1 MRGGLV
7 LTNFLLLGAG
17 YASWDIAPKAYES
30 INAEADTAYKVSK
43 VFSDPTITTFKT
55 SPDGIYDSSDSQALI
70 TTGNI
75 TVAFALDCTYLDE
88 LGYLKSDKS
97 FSFRAT
103 LTPAK
108 PTFVSC
114 VKSLE
119 ANNDASV
126 IDDSSYTGTDAYVR
140 VVTLPIGSSSSIDM
154 KLVYAIEES
163 SRGYIYE
170 SKNTSIVFEAE
181 AIKA

>member
-1 MRGGLV
+1 MGVG
-7 LTNFLLLGAG
+7 F
-17 YASWDIAPKAYES
+17 ASWDIAPKAYES
-30 INAEADTAYKVSK
+30 LNAEADKAYKVSK
-43 VFSDPTITTFKT
+43 VFSSPTITTFKT

-75 TVAFALDCTYLDE
+75 TVAFTLDCAYLDD

-103 LTPAK
+103 LKPAK
-108 PTFVSC
+108 SAFVSC
-114 VKSLE
+114 VKSLT
-119 ANNDASV
+119 ANNGVVAA
-126 IDDSSYTGTDAYVR
+126 DSSYTGTDAFVSI
-140 VVTLPIGSSSSIDM
+140 VTLSVDDSSSIDM

-163 SRGYIYE
+163 SRGYIYSE
-170 SKNTSIVFEAE
+170 CKNTSIAFEAE